1 MRVVKTIVYLLFLIP
16 FDVVVEAFCS
26 LHRVPAVYERALSVN
41 SFGLPACNKS
51 KGTRQ
56 SITTHLYDLKNE
68 PTDKTR
74 ARVVHSTLANVAMMI
89 LSNSYGASPVYA
101 REDVPTSTVGGT
113 IQYGKDKDLM
123 YPKAHG
129 TTMQRVQSSLRFGIT
144 DDKLADRICS
154 YNRHFAEYAG
164 YFLDQSNLKDMILST
179 DRKQP
184 IVFYDR
190 YVLLIS
196 PASRVIYVDS

>member
-1 MRVVKTIVYLLFLIP
+1 MNNY
-16 FDVVVEAFCS
+16 
-26 LHRVPAVYERALSVN
+26 
-41 SFGLPACNKS
+41 
-51 KGTRQ
+51 
-56 SITTHLYDLKNE
+56 LYDSKNE
-68 PTDKTR
+68 PGDKTR
-74 ARVVHSTLANVAMMI
+74 AQVIYYTLANLATLM
-89 LSNSYGASPVYA
+89 LSNCYGANPVYA
-101 REDVPTSTVGGT
+101 SEDVPELAVGGT

-164 YFLDQSNLKDMILST
+164 YFLDQSNLKDMILSIE
-179 DRKQP
+179 RRQP

-190 YVLLIS
+190 
-196 PASRVIYVDS
+196 